1 MKRSTA
7 NPYRRT
13 TRQEQRP
20 LRVGFITP
28 CLYHGGAERWIYSL
42 SRHWP
47 MTVQTTVI
55 LCQQGAIA
63 TRPQAERLARVIE
76 WTPQTAAARCK
87 AFLESADV
95 ALAWGEERL
104 GMLASHLPIPIV
116 AVSHGA
122 AHYDFSRMV
131 CRGMEP
137 HADHL
142 AAVSEEAALAFA
154 GATAAT
160 VIHNGAE
167 ADRCV
172 PLRGGDALR
181 KELGIPAWAPVML
194 FAGRVSAE
202 KHPEV
207 ARAALDHLPAYWH
220 LIIAGAS
227 AGFTVAPH
235 PRCHVTGPYAH
246 PGDLLDAAT
255 VFVCP
260 SESEAHCI
268 SLNEA
273 WIAGVPAVTTH
284 WPVLDE
290 LTRGADVRPV
300 TLPHGSDPKQWALA
314 VEYAAGTN
322 PEPLRRLALRRYAA
336 PAMAHR
342 WAGYLL
348 RVANVSS
355 PRQPSPTIPNPY
367 ANPYPYP

>member
-1 MKRSTA
+1 
-7 NPYRRT
+7 
-13 TRQEQRP
+13 
-20 LRVGFITP
+20 
-28 CLYHGGAERWIYSL
+28 
-42 SRHWP
+42 
-47 MTVQTTVI
+47 MTVQTTAI

-76 WTPQTAAARCK
+76 WTPQTAAARCR

-95 ALAWGEERL
+95 ALVWGEERL
-104 GMLASHLPIPIV
+104 GMLAPHLPIPIV

-131 CRGMEP
+131 CRAMEP

-181 KELGIPAWAPVML
+181 RELGIPAWAPVML
-194 FAGRVSAE
+194 YAGRVSAE

-227 AGFTVAPH
+227 AGFVTEPH
-235 PRCHVTGPYAH
+235 PRCHVTGPYDH
-246 PGDLLDAAT
+246 PGDLLDAAS

-290 LTRGADVRPV
+290 LTRRADVRPI

>member
-1 MKRSTA
+1 MRRSTA
-7 NPYRRT
+7 NPYRRP
-13 TRQEQRP
+13 QQMADRP

-47 MTVQTTVI
+47 MTVQTGAI
-55 LCQQGAIA
+55 LCQQGAIV
-63 TRPQAERLARVIE
+63 TRQQAERLARVIE
-76 WTPQTAAARCK
+76 WMPQTAAARCK

-95 ALAWGEERL
+95 ALVWGEERL
-104 GMLASHLPIPIV
+104 GMLAPHLPIPIV

-137 HADHL
+137 HATHL
-142 AAVSEEAALAFA
+142 AAVSDDAARAFSGQSA
-154 GATAAT
+154 VA
-160 VIHNGAE
+160 ILHNGAE

-172 PLRGGDALR
+172 PLRGGDVLR
-181 KELGIPAWAPVML
+181 KDLGIPTWAPVML
-194 FAGRVSAE
+194 YAGRVSAE

-207 ARAALDHLPAYWH
+207 ARAALDHLPPYWH

-227 AGFTVAPH
+227 AGFPITPH
-235 PRCHVTGPYAH
+235 PRCHVTGAYDH

-273 WIAGVPAVTTH
+273 WIAGVPAVTAH

-290 LTRGADVRPV
+290 LTCGADVCPI
-300 TLPHGSDPKQWALA
+300 TLPHGTSPQQWAA
-314 VEYAAGTN
+314 AIEYAAAN
-322 PEPLRRLALRRYAA
+322 ADPEPLRRLALRRYTA

-342 WAGYLL
+342 WAEYLL
-348 RVANVSS
+348 RIALM
-355 PRQPSPTIPNPY
+355 PSPANSTAIPNPY
-367 ANPYPYP
+367 SRPYS